1 MTTYKTIE
9 RTLPWT
15 DKTEWR
21 WPAGDEKLV
30 GVFSQCADIEVIMAH
45 VRRRQVCVQAGGACG
60 VWPLRFSQ
68 LFEQVIT
75 FEPLKENYHCLLRN
89 TREAD
94 NITAINAPVGNDVKK
109 YSIHNDIH
117 ELKNFGAGYIVP
129 DEKGT
134 QAQLIDNLKLE
145 ACDLIQLDIEG
156 WELNALKGA
165 GLTIAEFKPV
175 IVLEEKRLNHV
186 RRPMDEAR
194 RFLEDTFGY
203 KLVQRINRDVILK
216 C

>member
-1 MTTYKTIE
+1 MSGYKTIE
-9 RTLPWT
+9 RVLPWT
-15 DKTEWR
+15 DRTEWR

-30 GVFSQCADIEVIMAH
+30 GVFHQCADIEVIMRH
-45 VRRRQVCVQAGGACG
+45 VDKRGVCVQAGGACG

-68 LFEQVIT
+68 LFERVIT
-75 FEPLKENYHCLLRN
+75 FEPLRENYHCLKKN
-89 TREAD
+89 TSEAS
-94 NITAINAPVGNDVKK
+94 NIDAINAPLGNDSGR

-129 DEKGT
+129 DPKGT
-134 QAQLIDNLKLE
+134 QAQLIDNLQLE

-156 WELNALKGA
+156 GELDALKGA
-165 GLTIAEFKPV
+165 SLTISEFRPV

-186 RRPMDEAR
+186 RRPKEEAR
-194 RFLEDTFGY
+194 LWLQDTFGY
-203 KLVQRINRDVILK
+203 RLVESINRDVILK